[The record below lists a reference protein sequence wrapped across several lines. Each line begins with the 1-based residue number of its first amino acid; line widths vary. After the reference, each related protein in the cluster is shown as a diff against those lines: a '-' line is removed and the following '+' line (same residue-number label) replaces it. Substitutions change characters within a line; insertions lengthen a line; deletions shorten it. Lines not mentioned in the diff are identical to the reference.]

1 MKTFRDLYIQLN
13 GVNTETFT
21 QKLESQTNSIWVR
34 RKDKEEI
41 GSGEEHF
48 MCFEAVKNDTSMSV
62 ALFLFPYSD
71 AETWWVS
78 NIVPTEQNELTH
90 DQYNDALMSFNEQII
105 QPAIIDTPITAQL
118 TSDVITVASVAGIE
132 VENAL
137 KRFSKLANKSTGTS
151 HPSDQKRWF
160 EFLTMA
166 HHAHAKLDVNLII
179 HTLRELGWSGERAY
193 ELGLQ
198 FEFAESLLSYVQE
211 Q

>member
-1 MKTFRDLYIQLN
+1 M
-13 GVNTETFT
+13 
-21 QKLESQTNSIWVR
+21 
-34 RKDKEEI
+34 
-41 GSGEEHF
+41 
-48 MCFEAVKNDTSMSV
+48 
-62 ALFLFPYSD
+62 
-71 AETWWVS
+71 S

-90 DQYNDALMSFNEQII
+90 DQYNDALISFNEQII

>member
-13 GVNTETFT
+13 DVHIETFT

-41 GSGEEHF
+41 ASGEEHF
-48 MCFEAVKNDTSMSV
+48 MCFEAVKNDTIMPV
-62 ALFLFPYSD
+62 ALFLFPHSD

-90 DQYNDALMSFNEQII
+90 DQYNDALISFNEQII

-132 VENAL
+132 VEDAL

-160 EFLTMA
+160 EFLILA
-166 HHAHAKLDVNLII
+166 HHAPHKLEVNLVIY
-179 HTLRELGWSGERAY
+179 TLRELGWSEERAI